1 MIVPSFM
8 VLAAAY
14 APSIHPTIFSA
25 QPFTFEEAFATT
37 EKFKQSGHNFG
48 ISLGQI
54 NVKNLKWFSM
64 SCLIS
69 CVNLFD
75 FCKNLKAVRI
85 VLTHC
90 YERAVSEYNS
100 EQTTLQTALN
110 FYNRESF
117 KSGLSSAYVQKIA
130 SHVAAEA
137 PALLSEKPQQSV
149 QFSTRKSE
157 QTMKTEALPSSS
169 EELEDAFTHKTS
181 SVRDAFT
188 TENSSL
194 ATEDSS
200 SFEREQE

>member
-14 APSIHPTIFSA
+14 VPSIHPTIFSV
-25 QPFTFEEAFATT
+25 QPFTFEEAVVKT

-48 ISLGQI
+48 TSLGQI
-54 NVKNLKWFSM
+54 NVKNLEWFCM
-64 SCLIS
+64 SRFIG

-90 YERAVSEYNS
+90 YERAMSEYNNS
-100 EQTTLQTALN
+100 EQTPLQAALN
-110 FYNRESF
+110 FYNRGSF
-117 KSGLSSAYVQKIA
+117 KSSLSNAYVQKIA
-130 SHVAAEA
+130 SHVAEKA
-137 PALLSEKPQQSV
+137 PALLSEKLQQSV
-149 QFSTRKSE
+149 QFSTKESE

-169 EELEDAFTHKTS
+169 EELEDAFTHETS

-194 ATEDSS
+194 TTKDSS
-200 SFEREQE
+200 SFER